1 MICGGME
8 RARYW
13 REVRSMA
20 WPDLAWCEEAVQC
33 EIKCLRAS
41 ESSSLRSPS
50 NKEIARST

>member
-8 RARYW
+8 RACCW
-13 REVRSMA
+13 RELRSVA
-20 WPDLAWCEEAVQC
+20 WPELAGCEEAVQC
-33 EIKCLRAS
+33 EIQCLRAS